1 MCARQPWKGPAVML
15 GLLATVALTG
25 SPAAAANGDVDVD
38 LRAGVYMD
46 ADAPAVGGGILMSV
60 GGGYSGW
67 YFNPNIEF
75 AFRDNDT
82 EAALSGD
89 FHYDFPTG
97 NSISPYVGLG
107 PSILFTDND
116 NDFALNVLGGIA
128 GRRGE
133 VRPFGQ
139 LKALIGGNDEI
150 ALMGGIRF

>member
-1 MCARQPWKGPAVML
+1 MCARQLWKGPAVML

-82 EAALSGD
+82 EAALSVTSTMISRRAIQSARTWD
-89 FHYDFPTG
+89 SDRRFSSPTMTTTLPSTSLG
-97 NSISPYVGLG
+97 ASPAGEAK
-107 PSILFTDND
+107 F
-116 NDFALNVLGGIA
+116 VLS
-128 GRRGE
+128 
-133 VRPFGQ
+133 
-139 LKALIGGNDEI
+139 DS
-150 ALMGGIRF
+150 